1 MQAGAENK
9 ATSFLFVDTQIVNE
23 QMLEDINNVLNAG
36 DIPNLYKQEDLDPI
50 NKVGRQLCQEKN
62 LPVTIMNMFTCYL
75 GQVKRNMHMIIA
87 MSPLGEVFR
96 SRLRMF
102 PSLVNNCTIDWFSEW
117 PEEALIGV
125 GRGQILTFN
134 LDLDEY
140 LEPCVVMFKN
150 MHQSVEE
157 KSIVFLAELG
167 RRNYVTP
174 TSFLEL
180 LTAYA
185 KILKEKRV
193 FVTQSKQRLVG
204 GLEVLKKAGV
214 EIKALNDHIE
224 QMAPELAATQ
234 KDVKETMDRLA
245 IDKADADKEKEIVA
259 KDEAEATAQ
268 EEEAEALKK
277 DAEFELGKATPLL
290 EEAAKV
296 LNDLK
301 KDDFYILAGIKKPTP
316 AVVLG
321 MEVSCHMMQIKPKKA
336 DHNKIEGDAGGYFV
350 TARQQLLSNP
360 SKFVQ
365 DMKDYDKEKIPESVV
380 KRVNIIIASED
391 FTMDKVKSAS
401 SALVAILKWS
411 DAMMKYHELLKIV
424 NPKRLK
430 VKEMNEMLA
439 VVRASLAEKRKKLKE
454 VEDKID
460 GLERM
465 FREKTELEANLQAK
479 IDDSNKKLERAGKII
494 KGCAGQKVRWE
505 EDVER
510 FSSEFSFLVGNCL
523 VAAGML
529 TYSGPFTSK
538 YRSQLEAE
546 WRQKIEELGVTVLP
560 GVSMKSILEDPVTT
574 QLWNAATLPNDTLSI
589 ENGIIMFGSRRWP
602 LMIDPQNQANKFIK
616 VFGRENAE

>member
-117 PEEALIGV
+117 PEEALMGV
-125 GRGQILTFN
+125 GKGQILTFN
-134 LDLDEY
+134 LDLDEH
-140 LEPCVVMFKN
+140 LEACVEMFKN

-268 EEEAEALKK
+268 EEEA
-277 DAEFELGKATPLL
+277 
-290 EEAAKV
+290 
-296 LNDLK
+296 
-301 KDDFYILAGIKKPTP
+301 
-316 AVVLG
+316 
-321 MEVSCHMMQIKPKKA
+321 
-336 DHNKIEGDAGGYFV
+336 
-350 TARQQLLSNP
+350 
-360 SKFVQ
+360 
-365 DMKDYDKEKIPESVV
+365 
-380 KRVNIIIASED
+380 
-391 FTMDKVKSAS
+391 
-401 SALVAILKWS
+401 
-411 DAMMKYHELLKIV
+411 
-424 NPKRLK
+424 
-430 VKEMNEMLA
+430 
-439 VVRASLAEKRKKLKE
+439 
-454 VEDKID
+454 
-460 GLERM
+460 
-465 FREKTELEANLQAK
+465 
-479 IDDSNKKLERAGKII
+479 
-494 KGCAGQKVRWE
+494 
-505 EDVER
+505 
-510 FSSEFSFLVGNCL
+510 
-523 VAAGML
+523 
-529 TYSGPFTSK
+529 
-538 YRSQLEAE
+538 
-546 WRQKIEELGVTVLP
+546 
-560 GVSMKSILEDPVTT
+560 
-574 QLWNAATLPNDTLSI
+574 
-589 ENGIIMFGSRRWP
+589 
-602 LMIDPQNQANKFIK
+602 
-616 VFGRENAE
+616 